1 MDGAAKDINQLLPAA
16 RAGDSVALGNALENY
31 RHFLLVVALR
41 ELDPALQAKAGAS
54 DLVQETFLEAQRDFE
69 GFHGTSEEE
78 LRVWLRRLLLNNVAN
93 FTRRYRDTEKR
104 EVRREIPLV
113 PLGRSDMLAGGPL
126 AETPSPSGAA
136 VANEQSLALQEAL
149 QRLPDDYRQI
159 ILLRYQEQRPFEE
172 IARLLQRSSNAVR
185 KLWARA
191 LGRLQK
197 ELEAPP

>member
-1 MDGAAKDINQLLPAA
+1 MGGAAKDINQLLPAA
-16 RAGDSVALGNALENY
+16 RAGDSVAMGHALENY
-31 RHFLLVVALR
+31 RHYLLLVALR

-69 GFHGTSEEE
+69 CFHGTSEEE

-104 EVRREIPLV
+104 AVGREV
-113 PLGRSDMLAGGPL
+113 PLGTGGPSDIHG
-126 AETPSPSGAA
+126 AECSADTPSPSGAA
-136 VANEQSLALQEAL
+136 VANEQARALQQAL

-159 ILLRYQEQRPFEE
+159 IWLRYQEQRPFEE
-172 IARLLQRSSNAVR
+172 IAQLLHRSPNAVR

-197 ELEAPP
+197 ELDMAP